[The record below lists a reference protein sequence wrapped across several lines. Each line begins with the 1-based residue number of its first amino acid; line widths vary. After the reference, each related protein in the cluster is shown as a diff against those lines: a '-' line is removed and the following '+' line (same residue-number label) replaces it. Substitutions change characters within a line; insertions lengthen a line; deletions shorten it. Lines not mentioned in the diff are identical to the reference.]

1 MNKILIKSA
10 IKNESIFYIN
20 NNLKTF
26 DDDEYYSVNG
36 RIKFIGYRKI
46 KLSEYKL
53 EKDYKHELLENPIV
67 EITFEYVNLN
77 HTENNKKIFANN
89 CNLVDLDN
97 FEFRV
102 LDEYCLDTEEIR
114 NYLHADSD
122 DLCNYGKLIPKLKY
136 KIKLFF
142 LVPDEE
148 TDYYFEIVNGI
159 IEEI

>member
-10 IKNESIFYIN
+10 IKNESVFYIN
-20 NNLKTF
+20 NNLKKF
-26 DDDEYYSVNG
+26 DNNEYYSVNG

-53 EKDYKHELLENPIV
+53 EKNYKHELLENPIV

-77 HTENNKKIFANN
+77 HTENDKIIFSNN

-97 FEFRV
+97 FEFSV
-102 LDEYCLDTEEIR
+102 IDNHWIDTEEIYKCL
-114 NYLHADSD
+114 NLDD
-122 DLCNYGKLIPKLKY
+122 NDLCTYGTLIPKLRY

-142 LVPDEE
+142 LVPDED
-148 TDYYFEIVNGI
+148 TDYYFKIVNGT